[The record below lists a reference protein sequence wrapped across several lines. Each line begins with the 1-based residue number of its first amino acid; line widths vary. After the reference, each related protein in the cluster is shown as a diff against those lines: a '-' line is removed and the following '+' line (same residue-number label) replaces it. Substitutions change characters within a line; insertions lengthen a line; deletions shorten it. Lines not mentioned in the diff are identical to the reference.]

1 MPKFS
6 KQLLPSHFGK
16 MKLENEIP
24 LKIDL
29 QNTRE
34 LKNEVLSL
42 ERSTIN
48 QLKNLS
54 LVTPRKKTIES
65 IILYAVQNDSFSK
78 N

>member
-6 KQLLPSHFGK
+6 KHLLPSHFGK

>member
-1 MPKFS
+1 MPKLS
-6 KQLLPSHFGK
+6 KHLLPSHFGK
-16 MKLENEIP
+16 MKLDNEIP
-24 LKIDL
+24 LQIDL

-34 LKNEVLSL
+34 LINEVLSL

-54 LVTPRKKTIES
+54 LIAPRKKTIES
-65 IILYAVQNDSFSK
+65 IILYAIANDSFSK

>member
-1 MPKFS
+1 
-6 KQLLPSHFGK
+6 